1 MSDVRAPV
9 TDAAGVERVRIG
21 RIDRRSVDDWHGVVA
36 DVAGEP
42 LWYESSDVVLD
53 DGPEALASA
62 TLLAAALGGQGLDIV
77 EPVGRVWVDN
87 VERLLST
94 ASEWW
99 DVPVVVPAG
108 PTIDEPRPRAAG
120 VALCFTGGVD
130 SFHSLLCVQ
139 PKPTVL
145 AFVHGY
151 DIDLTDGPRMDAW
164 EQDFRHI
171 ADAVGAVPAVIRS
184 NLRAHHVHAGRH
196 WPIVHG
202 GALAAVGHLLADRV
216 GTLLISSGAP
226 ASYQVKWGSHEQLD
240 PLWSSDR
247 LQVVHEG
254 GSHSRLAKVRAI
266 ADDPLVQQSLRV
278 CWENRSATGN
288 CSRCDKCVLTMVL
301 VAIAGR
307 ADRMEVFDWTVPLA
321 ELVDEV
327 PQTRFLRTYAE
338 VLQEDIDAELARA
351 VHSLLQRT
359 DPAPPAPRRWRRV
372 ASRVRRLRR

>member
-1 MSDVRAPV
+1 M
-9 TDAAGVERVRIG
+9 ERVRIG
-21 RIDRRSVDDWHGVVA
+21 PISRRSVDGWDRVVA

-42 LWYESSDVVLD
+42 LWYESNDVVLD
-53 DGPEALASA
+53 DGPEAFASA
-62 TLLAAALGGQGLDIV
+62 TLLAAALGGQGLDIA
-77 EPVGRVWVDN
+77 EPVSREWVDN

-94 ASEWW
+94 AAEWW
-99 DVPVVVPAG
+99 DVPVVVPEG
-108 PTIDEPRPRAAG
+108 PTIEEPRPRAAG

-139 PKPTVL
+139 PKADVL

-151 DIDLTDGPRMDAW
+151 DIDLSDQPRMAAW
-164 EQDFRHI
+164 EQDFRHT
-171 ADAVGAVPAVIRS
+171 ADAVGAEPVLLRS
-184 NLRAHHVHAGRH
+184 NLRAHQVHAGRH

-202 GALAAVGHLLADRV
+202 GALAAVGHLLADRA

-247 LQVVHEG
+247 VQVVHEG

-266 ADDPLVQQSLRV
+266 VDSPLVQQGLRV

-301 VAIAGR
+301 VAIAGPP
-307 ADRMEVFDWTVPLA
+307 DRVEVFDWTRSLA
-321 ELVDEV
+321 DLVDEV

-338 VLQEDIDAELARA
+338 VLQEDIDADLARA
-351 VHSLLQRT
+351 VRSLLQRT
-359 DPAPPAPRRWRRV
+359 DPIDQSTSRWRRIV
-372 ASRVRRLRR
+372 DRVRR